1 MKNLI
6 KYYYDLLIYE
16 YKKKDDK
23 FLFTINNIEYE
34 FVTFL
39 GNPNTLIEIYNLLIS
54 NNIYCHE
61 ILVNKD
67 NSIITYYENKMYL
80 LLKKNN
86 NKNDLIILNDIINY
100 DRFIKIE
107 ENINWK
113 NLWQE
118 KIDYYEYQ
126 INQLGIKY
134 KILRESFG
142 YYVGLCENAIAL
154 LNYINEKKIKKHIT
168 HRRIEV
174 DQKKGNFHNPLN
186 IIVDN
191 ITRDIAEYIKINI
204 INGKI
209 DDNII
214 LNYLYYINLDQ
225 NEYILLFARLLYPSY
240 YFDEYDK
247 IIQDIIPE
255 EKINL
260 IIKKNT
266 HYEMFLKNVYEIIK
280 MKCNFPQIEWLESK

>member
-34 FVTFL
+34 FVIFL

-86 NKNDLIILNDIINY
+86 NNNDLIILNDIINY

-174 DQKKGNFHNPLN
+174 EQKKENFHNPLN

-204 INGKI
+204 INEKI

-266 HYEMFLKNVYEIIK
+266 HYEMFLKNVYDIIK